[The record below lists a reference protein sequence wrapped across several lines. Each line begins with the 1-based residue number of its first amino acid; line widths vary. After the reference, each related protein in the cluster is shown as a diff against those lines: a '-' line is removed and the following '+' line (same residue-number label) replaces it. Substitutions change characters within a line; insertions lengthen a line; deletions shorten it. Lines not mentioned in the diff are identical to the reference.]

1 MATVAQ
7 PIQIGSSVQNPRG
20 SIMNFGMSWLMT
32 PLLPVGQGE
41 LALGSVVLLGSTT
54 SLVIL
59 GQSAH
64 VDRVSAEAS
73 RLAVGPAWFW
83 LPYWHGRAV
92 PSPA

>member
-1 MATVAQ
+1 MAVSFKIPAE
-7 PIQIGSSVQNPRG
+7 VDLLNK
-20 SIMNFGMSWLMT
+20 NELADN

-83 LPYWHGRAV
+83 LPYWHGLAV